1 MKNISTLINGTSV
14 TYITLKSV
22 LELPD
27 GLRGCQE
34 SFLRLSCHMM
44 PFSSDFEMATRRK
57 NKLEAKMI
65 QILGYAGVLNKVS
78 HLGISKREQY
88 SEQK

>member
-14 TYITLKSV
+14 TYITLKGL

-27 GLRGCQE
+27 GCQDGCQE

-65 QILGYAGVLNKVS
+65 QIL
-78 HLGISKREQY
+78 
-88 SEQK
+88 

>member
-1 MKNISTLINGTSV
+1 MKNIPTLINGTSV
-14 TYITLKSV
+14 TYITLKSL

-27 GLRGCQE
+27 GCQE

-65 QILGYAGVLNKVS
+65 QIL
-78 HLGISKREQY
+78 
-88 SEQK
+88 